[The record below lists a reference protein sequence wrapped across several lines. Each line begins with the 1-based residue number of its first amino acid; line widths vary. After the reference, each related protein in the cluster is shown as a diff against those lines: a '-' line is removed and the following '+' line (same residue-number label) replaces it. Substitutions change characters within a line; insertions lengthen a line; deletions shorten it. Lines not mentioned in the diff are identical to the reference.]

1 MATMEE
7 RDDRGRK
14 TAKRDDDGRE
24 KDKAQLL
31 SLQQWERERHTGP
44 LLSIK
49 KRGGGGENFIVT
61 ALPRPNQLTFREL
74 VMLLITEIFS
84 TEFVRLFAIC
94 DELLN
99 VHMPHARQ

>member
-1 MATMEE
+1 MATMEG

-31 SLQQWERERHTGP
+31 SLQQHWERERHTGP

-49 KRGGGGENFIVT
+49 GGGGENFIVT

>member
-49 KRGGGGENFIVT
+49 KKGVKTSSSLHGHAQIN
-61 ALPRPNQLTFREL
+61 LPLESL
-74 VMLLITEIFS
+74 
-84 TEFVRLFAIC
+84 
-94 DELLN
+94 
-99 VHMPHARQ
+99 

>member
-31 SLQQWERERHTGP
+31 SLQQHWERERETHGP
-44 LLSIK
+44 IVIHK
-49 KRGGGGENFIVT
+49 EEGGEGVKTSSSLHSHAQIN
-61 ALPRPNQLTFREL
+61 LPSESL
-74 VMLLITEIFS
+74 
-84 TEFVRLFAIC
+84 
-94 DELLN
+94 
-99 VHMPHARQ
+99 

>member
-1 MATMEE
+1 MEE

-24 KDKAQLL
+24 KDKPQLL
-31 SLQQWERERHTGP
+31 SLQQQWERERETHGP
-44 LLSIK
+44 IVIHK
-49 KRGGGGENFIVT
+49 EEGGRGENFIVT
-61 ALPRPNQLTFREL
+61 AQPRPNQLTSREHAIS
-74 VMLLITEIFS
+74 MITKIFS

>member
-31 SLQQWERERHTGP
+31 SLQQWKRERHTGP

-49 KRGGGGENFIVT
+49 KKGGEGVKTSSSLHSHAQIN
-61 ALPRPNQLTFREL
+61 LPSESL
-74 VMLLITEIFS
+74 
-84 TEFVRLFAIC
+84 
-94 DELLN
+94 
-99 VHMPHARQ
+99 

>member
-31 SLQQWERERHTGP
+31 SLQQWKRERHTGP

-49 KRGGGGENFIVT
+49 KKGGGRGGKLRRHCTATPKSTYLQRACDTADHQDFLNRICKIVCNM
-61 ALPRPNQLTFREL
+61 R
-74 VMLLITEIFS
+74 
-84 TEFVRLFAIC
+84 
-94 DELLN
+94 
-99 VHMPHARQ
+99 

>member
-31 SLQQWERERHTGP
+31 SLQQWKRETHGP
-44 LLSIK
+44 
-49 KRGGGGENFIVT
+49 IVIHKEEEGVKT
-61 ALPRPNQLTFREL
+61 SSSLHSHAQINLPSESL
-74 VMLLITEIFS
+74 
-84 TEFVRLFAIC
+84 
-94 DELLN
+94 
-99 VHMPHARQ
+99 

>member
-7 RDDRGRK
+7 RDDRGCK

-31 SLQQWERERHTGP
+31 SLQQWKRERHTGP

-49 KRGGGGENFIVT
+49 KKGGGRG
-61 ALPRPNQLTFREL
+61 
-74 VMLLITEIFS
+74 
-84 TEFVRLFAIC
+84 
-94 DELLN
+94 
-99 VHMPHARQ
+99 

>member
-1 MATMEE
+1 MEE
-7 RDDRGRK
+7 RDDRGHK

-31 SLQQWERERHTGP
+31 SLQQWERERDTGP
-44 LLSIK
+44 LLSIE
-49 KRGGGGENFIVT
+49 RGGENFIVT

-74 VMLLITEIFS
+74 VILLINEIFS